1 MLRHISGVD
10 VLKSTIGLAFTVMFT
25 GAGSEEFGGLIPLL
39 SVKLFIV
46 IIFAPTF
53 RLLISTG
60 MLASIG
66 VFCATTPKVYV

>member
-1 MLRHISGVD
+1 
-10 VLKSTIGLAFTVMFT
+10 MFT